1 MSPKSSAPVE
11 DFTSMH
17 QASESET
24 ENGNSEPMAQLA
36 RSFSLTRTYST
47 LSTNVSPF
55 LVQGPLLDPKSPKF
69 LPELWVKAMLHAFS
83 QDPEKFPRHTAGVSW
98 RNLNVHGFGD
108 PTDYQKNVLNVAW
121 RGPLSAFN
129 WLANRKRKI
138 RILNEF
144 DGLVESGELLLVLG
158 RPGRYGMNQ
167 SPPPMPFLTPV
178 QRCLDPTQDHRWS
191 YSWPPHGGLV
201 RLQLSR

>member
-1 MSPKSSAPVE
+1 MSPTSSTPIE
-11 DFTSMH
+11 DFTGMH

-24 ENGNSEPMAQLA
+24 ENGNNIEPMAQLA

-47 LSTNVSPF
+47 LSAGVSPF
-55 LVQGPLLDPKSPKF
+55 LLQDPRLDPKSPNF
-69 LPELWVKAMLHAFS
+69 LPEFWVKAMLHAFS

-108 PTDYQKNVLNVAW
+108 PTDYQKDVLNVLW
-121 RGPLSAFN
+121 RSPLGALN

-138 RILNEF
+138 QIINEF

-158 RPGRYGMNQ
+158 RPGRYSMKS
-167 SPPPMPFLTPV
+167 SPPMLSLTPV
-178 QRCLDPTQDHRWS
+178 
-191 YSWPPHGGLV
+191 
-201 RLQLSR
+201 